1 MKLINDNL
9 NRSEIEIIKLDD
21 PLEIFE
27 FEFTNSFID
36 GQIVEENNEKLVYV
50 TLKNPESVDLDE
62 IYFQNG
68 KSELYNVTFRA
79 QIKDKSMFNS
89 TVTMFMKFIDRN
101 DNDAVLVAGDEVFK
115 DGETINAIM
124 RASAMPNSPISFEK
138 PIQFTD
144 SDFSKD
150 FGIRSVNFKV

>member
-1 MKLINDNL
+1 M
-9 NRSEIEIIKLDD
+9 
-21 PLEIFE
+21 
-27 FEFTNSFID
+27 
-36 GQIVEENNEKLVYV
+36 VEENNEELVYV

-68 KSELYNVTFRA
+68 QSELYNVTFRA

-89 TVTMFMKFIDRN
+89 TVTIFMKFIDRN
-101 DNDAVLVAGDEVFK
+101 DNDAVLMAGDEVLK